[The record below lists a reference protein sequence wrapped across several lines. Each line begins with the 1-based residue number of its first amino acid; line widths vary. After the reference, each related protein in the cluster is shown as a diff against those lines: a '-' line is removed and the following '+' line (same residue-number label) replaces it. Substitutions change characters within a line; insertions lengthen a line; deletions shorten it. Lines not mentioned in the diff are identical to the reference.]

1 VALAED
7 RDRRADAP
15 DDGNRCY
22 AERAPRRRDLSHQAD
37 YCYSPGFAAC
47 PAFLAWAARNV
58 AEPAYV
64 TEAAQRAWGSGIAGL
79 EDAAAAAYPGT
90 SPESYPGTTPESH
103 PGTAPG
109 SYPGTSPGTLTD
121 TQAEAGAPAASSPE
135 GGLFGLA
142 DHADSQL
149 ARSSEQLDWVSAS
162 AWAEAPWDERA
173 EIEAEETENLDDE
186 EPEEDIDDTPE
197 VQPAEATQAPK
208 VPAALP
214 MRRRKRALSP
224 IRSRGSG
231 EWFYADPPG
240 RDPLVKRR
248 YGVTPPILL
257 AVLGLL
263 VVSVVV
269 FVLATQLGD
278 GGDGEAAS
286 AASIAPASSLVPTA
300 TRPPAATEE
309 PSAEPSEDPKA
320 AIRPYT
326 VKEGD
331 VLSAIAARKRVDVKL
346 LQCMNRL
353 LDPDVLR
360 PGQVLQIPP
369 DGYVCP
375 PGWRRSTPE
384 PLPEP

>member
-7 RDRRADAP
+7 RDRRADGP

-47 PAFLAWAARNV
+47 PAFLAWAARNA

-64 TEAAQRAWGSGIAGL
+64 TEAAQRAWGSGIAVP
-79 EDAAAAAYPGT
+79 EDAIADATPTGASPGSLPGT
-90 SPESYPGTTPESH
+90 QPGEDDLS
-103 PGTAPG
+103 
-109 SYPGTSPGTLTD
+109 
-121 TQAEAGAPAASSPE
+121 ASTPE

-142 DHADSQL
+142 EHAETRA

-162 AWAEAPWDERA
+162 AWAEVPWDERA
-173 EIEAEETENLDDE
+173 ELEAEEMETLGDE
-186 EPEEDIDDTPE
+186 ELEEDSDETPE
-197 VQPAEATQAPK
+197 VLPDEATQAPK

-214 MRRRKRALSP
+214 MRRRKRAQSP

-248 YGVTPPILL
+248 HGVTPPILL

-263 VVSVVV
+263 VISVVV
-269 FVLATQLGD
+269 FVLATQLGRVD
-278 GGDGEAAS
+278 DGEAS
-286 AASIAPASSLVPTA
+286 AAASTEPAFSLAPSA
-300 TRPPAATEE
+300 TRAPAATEE
-309 PSAEPSEDPKA
+309 PSPEPRDDPEP
-320 AIRPYT
+320 AIRTYT

-331 VLSAIAARKRVDVKL
+331 VLSAIAARNRVNVDVKL

-384 PLPEP
+384 PLPEPLPEP

>member
-15 DDGNRCY
+15 DDDNRCY
-22 AERAPRRRDLSHQAD
+22 AERAPRRRDLAHQAD

-47 PAFLAWAARNV
+47 AAFLAWAARNA

-64 TEAAQRAWGSGIAGL
+64 TEAAQRAWGSGIAVP
-79 EDAAAAAYPGT
+79 EDATGSALPGPLT
-90 SPESYPGTTPESH
+90 GATL
-103 PGTAPG
+103 
-109 SYPGTSPGTLTD
+109 PGTSPGSLPG
-121 TQAEAGAPAASSPE
+121 TQPGQDDLSAAKPE

-142 DHADSQL
+142 DHAQTRV

-162 AWAEAPWDERA
+162 AWAEVPWDERA
-173 EIEAEETENLDDE
+173 ELEAEEMEILGDDE
-186 EPEEDIDDTPE
+186 LEEASDEAPRVLPE
-197 VQPAEATQAPK
+197 EATQAPK

-214 MRRRKRALSP
+214 MPRRKRAQSP

-231 EWFYADPPG
+231 EWFYADPPA
-240 RDPLVKRR
+240 RDPIVRR
-248 YGVTPPILL
+248 RHGVTPPILL

-263 VVSVVV
+263 VISVVV
-269 FVLATQLGD
+269 FVLATQLGGAD
-278 GGDGEAAS
+278 DRGAS
-286 AASIAPASSLVPTA
+286 AAATNGPAFSLAPSA
-300 TRPPAATEE
+300 TRAPAATEE
-309 PSAEPSEDPKA
+309 PSAEPSDDPEPT
-320 AIRPYT
+320 IRTYT

-331 VLSAIAARKRVDVKL
+331 VLTAIAARNRVNVDVKL

-353 LDPDVLR
+353 LNPDVLR

>member
-15 DDGNRCY
+15 DEGNRCY
-22 AERAPRRRDLSHQAD
+22 AERAPRRRDLSHQAS
-37 YCYSPGFAAC
+37 YCYSPQFAAC
-47 PAFLAWAARNV
+47 SVFLAWAARNA
-58 AEPAYV
+58 AEPAFV
-64 TEAAQRAWGSGIAGL
+64 TEAAQRAWGSGI
-79 EDAAAAAYPGT
+79 
-90 SPESYPGTTPESH
+90 
-103 PGTAPG
+103 TAPEG
-109 SYPGTSPGTLTD
+109 SSEASTTASRSGSPDDGPVPT
-121 TQAEAGAPAASSPE
+121 PE

-142 DHADSQL
+142 DPDEAAM

-162 AWAEAPWDERA
+162 AWAEVPWDERA
-173 EIEAEETENLDDE
+173 EWDAEETEILEDEDDDE
-186 EPEEDIDDTPE
+186 RDEGEADESLELLPE
-197 VQPAEATQAPK
+197 EATQAPK

-214 MRRRKRALSP
+214 MRRRKRAQPP

-257 AVLGLL
+257 GVLGLL
-263 VVSVVV
+263 VVSILV
-269 FVLATQLGD
+269 FVLATQLD
-278 GGDGEAAS
+278 GGNGRTAAVPS
-286 AASIAPASSLVPTA
+286 AAPATSIVPQA
-300 TRPPAATEE
+300 TRPPSATEA
-309 PSAEPSEDPKA
+309 PSAEPSADPEPA
-320 AIRPYT
+320 MRTYT

-331 VLSAIAARKRVDVKL
+331 VLSAIAAKRRVDVKL

-353 LDPDVLR
+353 LDPDVLS

-369 DGYVCP
+369 EGYVCP

-384 PLPEP
+384 PLPGP

>member
-22 AERAPRRRDLSHQAD
+22 AERAPRRPDLSHQAD
-37 YCYSPGFAAC
+37 YCYSSQFAAC
-47 PAFLAWAARNV
+47 PAFLAWAARNA
-58 AEPAYV
+58 AEPAFV
-64 TEAAQRAWGSGIAGL
+64 TAAAQRAWGSGIAAPG
-79 EDAAAAAYPGT
+79 DAPGT
-90 SPESYPGTTPESH
+90 PLPVARPE
-103 PGTAPG
+103 
-109 SYPGTSPGTLTD
+109 
-121 TQAEAGAPAASSPE
+121 AEDGAAVPPPQ

-142 DHADSQL
+142 HLDEQPV
-149 ARSSEQLDWVSAS
+149 ARSEQLDWVSAS
-162 AWAEAPWDERA
+162 AWAEVPWDERA
-173 EIEAEETENLDDE
+173 ELEAEEIEHLGDE
-186 EPEEDIDDTPE
+186 EDEEDPDEAPPAPPE
-197 VQPAEATQAPK
+197 EATQAPK

-214 MRRRKRALSP
+214 MRRRKRAQPP

-248 YGVTPPILL
+248 YGITPPILL
-257 AVLGLL
+257 GVLGLL
-263 VVSVVV
+263 VISIVV
-269 FVLATQLGD
+269 FVLATQLGRSD
-278 GGDGEAAS
+278 ERETAAAPS
-286 AASIAPASSLVPTA
+286 VAPASSLVPLA
-300 TRPPAATEE
+300 TRGPAATAAPSPE
-309 PSAEPSEDPKA
+309 PSDDPEPVS
-320 AIRPYT
+320 RPYT

-353 LDPDVLR
+353 IDPDVLS

-369 DGYVCP
+369 EGYLCP

-384 PLPEP
+384 PLPGP